1 MVALGR
7 IRCFSFFSTFVQC
20 KTCPAQVDEQEVLAI
35 TFDPDKAVAC
45 FLPPEEPVV
54 LTKGLTPKPT
64 RRGGMGRAGAKH
76 ELMSIPDTAAGESE
90 DWAGKADLFEQK
102 GLGD

>member
-1 MVALGR
+1 MVTSPAVFHLYA
-7 IRCFSFFSTFVQC
+7 SPAKSTPV
-20 KTCPAQVDEQEVLAI
+20 AQVEEQEVLAI

-64 RRGGMGRAGAKH
+64 RRGGMGSGAKH
-76 ELMSIPDTAAGESE
+76 ELISIPDTAAGEYE
-90 DWAGKADLFEQK
+90 D
-102 GLGD
+102 